1 MTFAEWFHKLTR
13 ARRGDLR
20 HAIRVA
26 VACAATYAIMRIF
39 NIPGGQWA
47 VFTTIIVIQTN
58 IGGTIGQAVER
69 LIGTMV
75 GAAAGAVAVYAEE
88 TTQADTVLV
97 LTIMVAAVAFAAAS
111 RPTLRAAPLTAVIM
125 LVAHPLGLDPA
136 TAALYRIGEIFLGGV
151 IGVAATLLIFPA
163 HAHAAVVS
171 KLSTVLS
178 ELEGVLAVHRAA
190 LAVGGAGASAV
201 EQLVATRATLSAMQT
216 AMGEADRENASRL
229 GDSLHSE
236 ATLRTAWRVRN
247 DLVALGRTLDDPLPV
262 EGMIK
267 AGDAVLLAYGVFLAG
282 CRASLGKNGPR
293 PDRVAFA
300 KAHADF
306 QDAVQ
311 ALRAA
316 GVMRGIPFDDLA
328 QAFGFVFAVESL
340 YSNLSDLADRLQEA
354 SED

>member
-1 MTFAEWFHKLTR
+1 MSVSDRFHQLTR
-13 ARRGDLR
+13 ARRGDFR

-58 IGGTIGQAVER
+58 IGGTIVQAVER

-75 GAAAGAVAVYAEE
+75 GAAAGAAAVYAQE
-88 TTQADTVLV
+88 TTQIDVVLV
-97 LTIMVAAVAFAAAS
+97 LTLLVAVVAFAAAS
-111 RPTLRAAPLTAVIM
+111 RPTLRAAPLTAAIM

-136 TAALYRIGEIFLGGV
+136 TAAVYRVGEIFLGGV

-171 KLSTVLS
+171 KLATVLT
-178 ELEGVLAVHRAA
+178 ELEGVLASHRRAIPA
-190 LAVGGAGASAV
+190 GGAEAAAM
-201 EQLVATRATLSAMQT
+201 ELLVATRATLSAMQT

-229 GDSLHSE
+229 GDNPHSD

-247 DLVALGRTLDDPLPV
+247 DLAALGRTLNDPLPAP
-262 EGMIK
+262 GMI
-267 AGDAVLLAYGVFLAG
+267 GPGEAVLEAYGAFLAA
-282 CRASLGKNGPR
+282 CRASLNNGPR

-300 KAHADF
+300 KAHVDF

-328 QAFGFVFAVESL
+328 QTFGFVFAVESL
-340 YSNLSDLADRLQEA
+340 YGNLSDLADRLQEA
-354 SED
+354 SDL

>member
-1 MTFAEWFHKLTR
+1 VKAWFERLRLLLR
-13 ARRGDLR
+13 ARRGDLG
-20 HAIRVA
+20 HAIRVS
-26 VACAATYAIMRIF
+26 VACAATFAIMRIF

-58 IGGTIGQAVER
+58 IGGTIVQAVER

-75 GAAAGAVAVYAEE
+75 GAAAGAAAVYAQQ
-88 TTQADTVLV
+88 TSGVDVVLV
-97 LTIMVAAVAFAAAS
+97 LTLLVAVLAFVAAS

-136 TAALYRIGEIFLGGV
+136 TAAAYRIGEIFLGGF

-163 HAHAAVVS
+163 HAHAAVLS
-171 KLSTVLS
+171 KLTTVLA
-178 ELEGVLAVHRAA
+178 ELEAVTASHARR
-190 LAVGGAGASAV
+190 LSIGGADAAARDL
-201 EQLVATRATLSAMQT
+201 LVASRGTLAEMQT
-216 AMGEADRENASRL
+216 AMGEADRENATRL
-229 GDSLHSE
+229 GDNPHSD

-247 DLVALGRTLDDPLPV
+247 DLVSLGRTLNDPLPA
-262 EGMIK
+262 EGMI
-267 AGDAVLLAYGVFLAG
+267 APGEALLGAYVAFLLA
-282 CRASLGKNGPR
+282 CRTSLTGGAR

-306 QDAVQ
+306 QDSVQ

-328 QAFGFVFAVESL
+328 QTFGFVFAVESL

-354 SED
+354 HQD